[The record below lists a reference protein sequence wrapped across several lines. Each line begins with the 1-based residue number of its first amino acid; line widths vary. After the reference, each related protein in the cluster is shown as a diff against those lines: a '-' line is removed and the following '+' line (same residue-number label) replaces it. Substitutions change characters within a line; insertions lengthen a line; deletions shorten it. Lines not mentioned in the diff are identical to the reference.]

1 MCGIFGFVDVQGFPG
16 HNRALKHA
24 VRSLIR
30 LSEPRGRE
38 ATGLAL
44 MLPDEIAVYR
54 RPMAPGRVLAHPEF
68 QQFLD
73 AALPSAFPQS
83 APSAAPSALPP
94 AAPSQ
99 STSVAQTEVA
109 VLGHCRLV
117 TNGSQALEVN
127 NQPVLHDRLV
137 GVHNGIVTNAD
148 GLLAGGASGGS
159 HAQFDLDS
167 EALFRRIAG
176 DISHHGDLA
185 AALRGTF
192 RDLEGEASIALFAR
206 DENEL
211 VLATNTGCLYF
222 ASDPDGRAFVF
233 ASEAHIVRSFLQAA
247 PLASGNNG
255 VHHLAAG
262 QALRINITTGA
273 RTEMA
278 LNGAAGAS
286 APASLPASPPT
297 SAPASAS
304 TPRARTP
311 VRDRPLVDRTHPH
324 ASLRLCTKCILPAT
338 YPFISFDTE
347 GVCNHCHEHVTQR
360 VRGRDALMAELA
372 RVRRDD
378 GTADCIVAFSGG
390 RDSSYGLHL
399 LKTELGMTPLAFTY
413 DWGLVTDLARRNQA
427 RMCGALGVEH
437 VIRAANIPEQRRYIR
452 HNIAAWLAR
461 PRLGMIPLFMAGD
474 KFFYSHARE
483 LRRETGI
490 ELVVF
495 CAGNELERTPF
506 KAGFAGV
513 KENNYSNRLF
523 GLAASKKAQLAAYY
537 AREFILNP
545 RYFNDSLL
553 NSARSFYSTFVG
565 VDDFLYLYN
574 YEPWDEETINRTLL
588 TRYNWEISPYSSN
601 TWRIGDG
608 YTAFINYIYHRVAG
622 FSEYDVFRSHQI
634 RDGVIDRA
642 KALAL
647 VADDNRPRL
656 DELREFARL
665 IGFNLEE
672 VLSRIDEIPRIPPR
686 A

>member
-16 HNRALKHA
+16 HNTALKHA

-44 MLPDEIAVYR
+44 ILPDEIAVYR
-54 RPMAPGRVLAHPEF
+54 RAMAPGRVLAHPEF

-73 AALPSAFPQS
+73 TAL
-83 APSAAPSALPP
+83 PSALPP
-94 AAPSQ
+94 SAPAALPPATS
-99 STSVAQTEVA
+99 SRSASVAQAEVA

-137 GVHNGIVTNAD
+137 GVHNGIVTNAE

-176 DISHHGDLA
+176 DLSNHGDLA

-192 RDLEGEASIALFAR
+192 RDLEGEASIAMFAR

-211 VLATNTGCLYF
+211 VLATNAGCLYF
-222 ASDPDGRAFVF
+222 ASAQDGRAFVF

-247 PLASGNNG
+247 PLASGNDG

-262 QALRINITTGA
+262 QALRINITTGT
-273 RTEMA
+273 RTEIA

-286 APASLPASPPT
+286 PPASPN
-297 SAPASAS
+297 SAS
-304 TPRARTP
+304 TPRDRSP

-338 YPFISFDTE
+338 YPFISFDAE
-347 GVCNHCHEHVTQR
+347 GVCNYCHEHVTQR

-372 RVRRDD
+372 RFRRDD
-378 GTADCIVAFSGG
+378 GTPDCIVAFSGG

-474 KFFYSHARE
+474 KFFYSHARD

-490 ELVVF
+490 DLVVF
-495 CAGNELERTPF
+495 SAGNELERTPF
-506 KAGFAGV
+506 KTGFAGV

-537 AREFILNP
+537 GREFILNP
-545 RYFNDSLL
+545 RYLNDSLV
-553 NSARSFYSTFVG
+553 NSAKSFYSTFVG

-574 YEPWDEETINRTLL
+574 YEPWNEDTINDTLIG
-588 TRYNWEISPYSSN
+588 RYGWEISPYSSN

-622 FSEYDVFRSHQI
+622 FSEFDVFRSHQI

-642 KALAL
+642 KALTL
-647 VADDNRPRL
+647 VADDNQPRL

-672 VLSRIDEIPRIPPR
+672 VLSHIDEIPRIPPR
-686 A
+686 V